1 MIYGTPAPTRGN
13 GKVGIYFNQ
22 PNERKLTMTA
32 SDIMTDEDVAD
43 LLKVSLDMFQRRC
56 REGWQKG
63 ELDIMAAQPVIVGG
77 MRRWFREDV
86 ERVIRKKPIATGD
99 GMTMPVR

>member
-1 MIYGTPAPTRGN
+1 MRVDDAWESKESIY
-13 GKVGIYFNQ
+13 
-22 PNERKLTMTA
+22 MTA

-56 REGWQKG
+56 RDGWQPG

-86 ERVIRKKPIATGD
+86 ERVIRKKSRV
-99 GMTMPVR
+99 TMASSSDEI